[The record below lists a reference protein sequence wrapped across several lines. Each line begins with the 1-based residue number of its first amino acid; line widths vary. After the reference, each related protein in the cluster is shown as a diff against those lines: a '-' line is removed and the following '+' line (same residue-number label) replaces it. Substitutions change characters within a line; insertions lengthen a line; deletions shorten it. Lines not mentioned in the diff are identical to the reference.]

1 MVNIFGMK
9 FFESPSMEEQMH
21 ETGRRNHGPNCE
33 CPICAKKRY
42 ISRRHRSR
50 RYRSKRSFRGGYI
63 YNDKNMKEDDITME
77 LSTSKSISKTKSKG
91 KNKSASAKGTR
102 RRRH

>member
-21 ETGRRNHGPNCE
+21 EKGRNHGPNCQ
-33 CPICAKKRY
+33 CPNCAKKRY
-42 ISRRHRSR
+42 RNRSRRHRSR
-50 RYRSKRSFRGGYI
+50 SRRNFRGGYV
-63 YNDKNMKEDDITME
+63 YDDKNMKEDDVTME
-77 LSTSKSISKTKSKG
+77 LSTSKSMSKSRSKSK
-91 KNKSASAKGTR
+91 ARGTR

>member
-21 ETGRRNHGPNCE
+21 EKGRRNHGPNCG
-33 CPICAKKRY
+33 CPNCGKKRY
-42 ISRRHRSR
+42 RSQRRRHFRSL
-50 RYRSKRSFRGGYI
+50 RGGYV
-63 YNDKNMKEDDITME
+63 YNDKSMKEDDVTME
-77 LSTSKSISKTKSKG
+77 LSTSKSMSKSKSNSKG
-91 KNKSASAKGTR
+91 KSKSVSARGTR

>member
-9 FFESPSMEEQMH
+9 FFESPSIDEQMH
-21 ETGRRNHGPNCE
+21 EKGRRNHGPNCE

-42 ISRRHRSR
+42 RNRSRRH
-50 RYRSKRSFRGGYI
+50 RSKRSFRGGYV
-63 YNDKNMKEDDITME
+63 YNDKSMKEDDVTME
-77 LSTSKSISKTKSKG
+77 LSTSKSMSKSRSKSK
-91 KNKSASAKGTR
+91 ARGTR